1 MSWEKLFEYCYNSSG
16 EAKIRVNE
24 YIIHPA
30 KLDTIDRV
38 KLYDDSAVRAIERME
53 TYIDQ
58 LKSYRQSLA
67 DRYAALA
74 SMPYTYRLELKRY
87 KGWSDK
93 RVTYTL
99 RLIRV
104 YEDGHEEDEEKTTYA
119 GTERRE
125 ALKEYEAMKKARPGI
140 SCLLDLE
147 KRSWGK

>member
-1 MSWEKLFEYCYNSSG
+1 MTWQELFAQSWRGDEAEVKIYDHLRLPSKLTDLEW
-16 EAKIRVNE
+16 I
-24 YIIHPA
+24 
-30 KLDTIDRV
+30 
-38 KLYDDSAVRAIERME
+38 KLYDRSAAGTIQRMEEAIEA
-53 TYIDQ
+53 
-58 LKSYRQSLA
+58 LKGYRQALA
-67 DRYAALA
+67 ERYAVLA

-99 RLIRV
+99 RLVRV

-140 SCLLDLE
+140 SCILDLE
-147 KRSWGK
+147 KRSWEK